1 MTFSRT
7 HSGYFRIVATL
18 GMVLFMAFC
27 SACEVFASEGAQ
39 SAIANGREIR
49 DFEDKE
55 LAPLEREIEDLFVN
69 EIQPREVALEDLR
82 YECRNLE
89 EDLRNPMQDAEKEM
103 FASDGAVSEAQ
114 LAFDDRYRELDL
126 LQRSI
131 EVEQRELDASWE
143 KLWGGGGTIDPEYQ
157 VLEDLR
163 FDTQRELDR
172 LQRFGNRG
180 VEDIWD
186 EIYELNSSQNWSDT
200 DSQIKSE
207 KINIELQRLY
217 NLSEEI
223 QKRVSVESNR
233 LGDLA
238 AAAQDELYN
247 LGNFGYDSISQ
258 MHDEIAR
265 LEAEKS
271 ASAIDSNSITDQILQ
286 LKSNRDSYVV
296 NRDSELATLRE
307 TLAALEAEEAV
318 TTTITTETASSTDSA
333 ARIAE
338 LELLILNLQADA
350 GSIVADKNS
359 EIVELNAQITAKL
372 DSYNQLITDATASL
386 QAVSEGFLA
395 DAAAIW
401 SANR

>member
-1 MTFSRT
+1 
-7 HSGYFRIVATL
+7 
-18 GMVLFMAFC
+18 
-27 SACEVFASEGAQ
+27 
-39 SAIANGREIR
+39 
-49 DFEDKE
+49 
-55 LAPLEREIEDLFVN
+55 
-69 EIQPREVALEDLR
+69 
-82 YECRNLE
+82 
-89 EDLRNPMQDAEKEM
+89 
-103 FASDGAVSEAQ
+103 
-114 LAFDDRYRELDL
+114 
-126 LQRSI
+126 
-131 EVEQRELDASWE
+131 
-143 KLWGGGGTIDPEYQ
+143 
-157 VLEDLR
+157 
-163 FDTQRELDR
+163 
-172 LQRFGNRG
+172 
-180 VEDIWD
+180 
-186 EIYELNSSQNWSDT
+186 
-200 DSQIKSE
+200 
-207 KINIELQRLY
+207 
-217 NLSEEI
+217 
-223 QKRVSVESNR
+223 
-233 LGDLA
+233 
-238 AAAQDELYN
+238 
-247 LGNFGYDSISQ
+247 